1 MAKLFTFLAAALV
14 PISLLAQSPIPAP
27 PQKGAILILG
37 ATAHIG
43 NGTTI
48 TSSAIAFNKGK
59 LTMVADATNIRI
71 DRTQFLKIFDATG
84 KHVYPGFIATDSQ
97 LGLVEVDAVRATNDQ
112 AETGALNPNARS
124 IIAYNT
130 DSEVTPTVRSNGVL
144 LAQVSPVGGT
154 LSGSSSVVQLDAW
167 NWEDATIKADEGQHL
182 NWPALRS
189 WGGWDTGNPEQK
201 GNDRYTKDIEQMQA
215 YFNEAKGYA
224 QLEQPSTSNPR
235 FEAMKPLFTGKQTLY
250 IHANEA
256 KAIRAAVEFAVGNQL
271 KMVLVGGDDAW
282 QETTLLKNNNIPVM
296 LSRTQR
302 LPAREDEDVDQPY
315 KTAKTLYDAG
325 ILFTFSDEGAWKQRN
340 LSFEAG
346 QAIGFGLPYE
356 AAVAAITLNTAK
368 ILQIDANYGS
378 LETGKSATL
387 FISEGDALDMRT
399 NQVTAAFIDGREIS
413 LDNKQKELSRK
424 YSEQYKRNK

>member
-1 MAKLFTFLAAALV
+1 MAKLYTFLTAVLV

-43 NGTTI
+43 NGNTI

-59 LTMVADATNIRI
+59 LTMMADATNIRI
-71 DRTQFLKIFDATG
+71 DRTQFAKIFDATG

-112 AETGALNPNARS
+112 AETGTLNPNARS

-130 DSEVTPTVRSNGVL
+130 DSEVTPTVRSNGIL

-167 NWEDATIKADEGQHL
+167 NWEDATVKADEGQHL
-182 NWPALRS
+182 NWPALRA
-189 WGGWDTGNPEQK
+189 WGGWDNGNPEQK
-201 GNDRYTKDIEQMQA
+201 GNDRYTKEIEQIQA

-224 QLEQPSTSNPR
+224 QLEQPSISNPR
-235 FEAMKPLFTGKQTLY
+235 FESMKPLFSGKQTLY

-256 KAIRAAVEFAVGNQL
+256 KAIRAAVEFAVVNQL

-282 QETTLLKNNNIPVM
+282 QETTLLKNNKIPVM

-302 LPAREDEDVDQPY
+302 LPAREDEDVDQPF
-315 KTAKTLYDAG
+315 KSAKTLYDAG
-325 ILFTFSDEGAWKQRN
+325 IPFTFSDEGAWRQRN

-346 QAIGFGLPYE
+346 QAVGFGLPYE
-356 AAVAAITLNTAK
+356 AAVAAITLNVAK
-368 ILQIDANYGS
+368 ILQIDTNYGS
-378 LETGKSATL
+378 LEIGKSATL

>member
-1 MAKLFTFLAAALV
+1 
-14 PISLLAQSPIPAP
+14 
-27 PQKGAILILG
+27 
-37 ATAHIG
+37 
-43 NGTTI
+43 
-48 TSSAIAFNKGK
+48 
-59 LTMVADATNIRI
+59 
-71 DRTQFLKIFDATG
+71 
-84 KHVYPGFIATDSQ
+84 